1 MSRSPSAAS
10 RRPFGCER
18 DHCAVPE
25 GSAQGLAFLQ
35 ARAKRNV
42 SAKDGDG
49 ESVVGV
55 TLHDPS
61 AIVALVDELATLA
74 ADLWFAGKLDNFVPE
89 EPVDVADD

>member
-10 RRPFGCER
+10 RRPSGCEQ
-18 DHCAVPE
+18 DQCAVPE

-35 ARAKRNV
+35 ARAKRKV

-49 ESVVGV
+49 ESV

-61 AIVALVDELATLA
+61 AIVALVDDLATLA